1 MLNAGLIDVNKRQRC
16 NVIII
21 TLFANKRR
29 RELKIPRPDSCL
41 MLDYVRVINFLIII
55 IITKKKKKKKKKKG
69 NKELW
74 WSGIRHY
81 FRLDYKD
88 KYDTLEIH

>member
-41 MLDYVRVINFLIII
+41 MLDYVRVINFLLII

-74 WSGIRHY
+74 
-81 FRLDYKD
+81 
-88 KYDTLEIH
+88 